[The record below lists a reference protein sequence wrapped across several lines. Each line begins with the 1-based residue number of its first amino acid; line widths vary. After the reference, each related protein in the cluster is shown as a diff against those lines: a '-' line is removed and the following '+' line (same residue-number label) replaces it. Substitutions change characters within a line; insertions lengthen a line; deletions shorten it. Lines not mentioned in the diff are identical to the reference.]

1 MNQIILIKIVIQLVL
16 NVLKVEAQQVI
27 IVIHVLQD
35 LHLNKIKD
43 QIVIKLMKLMMDIIM
58 MKTIKQLKN
67 VTILVQNVQENQHV
81 QDVLQ
86 DTTLFIINLVFVF
99 LINQMTVIMM
109 KKMIHLKNVIALVE
123 LVKKEEM
130 QVHIIV
136 KHVMYILMELMLI
149 TLFILKKDN
158 VLEMIKNVLIAI

>member
-43 QIVIKLMKLMMDIIM
+43 QIVIKLMKLKMDIIM

-67 VTILVQNVQENQHV
+67 VMILVQNVQENQHV
-81 QDVLQ
+81 LDVLQ
-86 DTTLFIINLVFVF
+86 DITLFIINLVFVLLKF
-99 LINQMTVIMM
+99 QMIAIMM
-109 KKMIHLKNVIALVE
+109 KKMIH
-123 LVKKEEM
+123 
-130 QVHIIV
+130 
-136 KHVMYILMELMLI
+136 
-149 TLFILKKDN
+149 
-158 VLEMIKNVLIAI
+158 IKNVMINVQNVLKKEMIIVIIVQFVLKMKMEYSYIISVHQIQEIVLIKEMIINI